1 MVMSWPHNESFSSRD
16 EARVKEKYIGKPF
29 LTLTQHHV
37 VTFYLELLLFLTFS
51 QYYNKK
57 RICLILVTLKLR
69 LHLILFFFYLIFLM
83 FFHLKKKEMKN
94 FFSSIYVLFAL
105 ISTMSCSLSSLK

>member
-69 LHLILFFFYLIFLM
+69 LHLILFFFLLDFLDVLSFEKKGNEK
-83 FFHLKKKEMKN
+83 FF
-94 FFSSIYVLFAL
+94 F
-105 ISTMSCSLSSLK
+105 